1 MNKIKTKFVTSSGG
15 LVYKIEDY
23 KIKVALVSWKRGE
36 EKMIVDIFNLKME
49 MVHKIPKLS
58 KIQAF

>member
-1 MNKIKTKFVTSSGG
+1 

-58 KIQAF
+58 KIQAS